1 MSTNRTT
8 ALKGHSPDIVLA
20 CAQATGVFT
29 IFMPVATAPINA
41 AGDIPKDIAEAL
53 AGAPGT
59 AALEARQD
67 DPNLPVTCVPLPV
80 GIICL

>member
-8 ALKGHSPDIVLA
+8 ALKGHSPDIFLTY
-20 CAQATGVFT
+20 AQATGVFT
-29 IFMPVATAPINA
+29 IFMPVATAPVNA

-53 AGAPGT
+53 AGAAGT

-67 DPNLPVTCVPLPV
+67 TNPPVTCVPLPI
-80 GIICL
+80 GIVCL